1 MVLKSAS
8 IMRSSAFSSVSSIK
22 DLLKF
27 QLEGFSLEYSRNP
40 QMINKSNR
48 LADNIIIILDK
59 NQNSCRQ
66 RWISLK
72 CKFRSFP
79 SEENDWTI
87 PGNLC
92 SEKEHSETRSWFI
105 SFFCSIKNNFS
116 TYRGTFSCRYR
127 SIYEKLAR
135 TID

>member
-48 LADNIIIILDK
+48 LVDNIIIMLDK
-59 NQNSCRQ
+59 NQDSCRQ
-66 RWISLK
+66 R
-72 CKFRSFP
+72 
-79 SEENDWTI
+79 
-87 PGNLC
+87 
-92 SEKEHSETRSWFI
+92 
-105 SFFCSIKNNFS
+105 
-116 TYRGTFSCRYR
+116 
-127 SIYEKLAR
+127 
-135 TID
+135 